1 MEQNIKNM
9 KTKKWNVSLKV
20 NPEEEKQNTIRAIK
34 MGLGVGDYIKQAAL
48 EDLPISKYQNEG
60 KFS

>member
-9 KTKKWNVSLKV
+9 KTKKWNVSLRV
-20 NPEEEKQNTIRAIK
+20 NPEEEKQIKIRAIK
-34 MGLGVGDYIKQAAL
+34 MGLGVADYIKQAAL